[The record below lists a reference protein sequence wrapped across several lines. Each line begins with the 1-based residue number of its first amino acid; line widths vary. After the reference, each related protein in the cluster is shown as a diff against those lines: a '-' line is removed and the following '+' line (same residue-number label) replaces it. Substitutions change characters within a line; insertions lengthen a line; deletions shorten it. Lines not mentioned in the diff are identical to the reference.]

1 MPFYN
6 GTLFEI
12 DRKEMLRYAG
22 MNPKGKNF
30 PEEAIQSAIQEALA
44 LAEPKGIWQVIP
56 YSPSEGKIEGNPPLV
71 LSGNSIRHHLA
82 NSWSTAVLAVTV
94 GDEIEKASDA
104 AFKSGDYVRGLLL
117 DAAATTATEHLA
129 DQLDRL
135 IQKMRLGDQAGHDPY
150 ISLVKRLAVE
160 EKLDFDT
167 AKLLIDTYKK
177 EKR

>member
-56 YSPSEGKIEGNPPLV
+56 
-71 LSGNSIRHHLA
+71 
-82 NSWSTAVLAVTV
+82 
-94 GDEIEKASDA
+94 
-104 AFKSGDYVRGLLL
+104 
-117 DAAATTATEHLA
+117 
-129 DQLDRL
+129 
-135 IQKMRLGDQAGHDPY
+135 
-150 ISLVKRLAVE
+150 
-160 EKLDFDT
+160 
-167 AKLLIDTYKK
+167 
-177 EKR
+177 

>member
-56 YSPSEGKIEGNPPLV
+56 YSGAVRKQHPSPSGQFLV
-71 LSGNSIRHHLA
+71 HRRAG
-82 NSWSTAVLAVTV
+82 
-94 GDEIEKASDA
+94 GDC
-104 AFKSGDYVRGLLL
+104 G
-117 DAAATTATEHLA
+117 
-129 DQLDRL
+129 
-135 IQKMRLGDQAGHDPY
+135 
-150 ISLVKRLAVE
+150 
-160 EKLDFDT
+160 
-167 AKLLIDTYKK
+167 
-177 EKR
+177 

>member
-104 AFKSGDYVRGLLL
+104 AFMASPEDYALRIVIL
-117 DAAATTATEHLA
+117 
-129 DQLDRL
+129 QN
-135 IQKMRLGDQAGHDPY
+135 ICP
-150 ISLVKRLAVE
+150 AVT
-160 EKLDFDT
+160 LN
-167 AKLLIDTYKK
+167 IDD
-177 EKR
+177 

>member
-30 PEEAIQSAIQEALA
+30 PEEAIQSAIREALA

-94 GDEIEKASDA
+94 GDEIEKHRMLPLSQETMYGVFFWMQRPLPPPSIWQTRWTGSSRRKLQRTGRKRYG
-104 AFKSGDYVRGLLL
+104 AFLR
-117 DAAATTATEHLA
+117 ATETG
-129 DQLDRL
+129 R
-135 IQKMRLGDQAGHDPY
+135 
-150 ISLVKRLAVE
+150 
-160 EKLDFDT
+160 
-167 AKLLIDTYKK
+167 
-177 EKR
+177 